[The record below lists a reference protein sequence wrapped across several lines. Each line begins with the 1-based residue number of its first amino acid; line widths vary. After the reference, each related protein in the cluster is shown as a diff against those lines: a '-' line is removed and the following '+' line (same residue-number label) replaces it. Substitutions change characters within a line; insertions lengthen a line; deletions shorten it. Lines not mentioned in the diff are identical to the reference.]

1 MSEICREFFE
11 AYHNVFHDD
20 YHSWNSPL
28 TRSSESFS
36 ECLVYVCVCVCVS
49 VCACFVYLHQYYFNN
64 LVLQHLI
71 NRYMTFTSEL
81 FLKIKD
87 IVKSKFLILVNY
99 GRNLKKRGGDVVGG
113 SS

>member
-1 MSEICREFFE
+1 
-11 AYHNVFHDD
+11 
-20 YHSWNSPL
+20 
-28 TRSSESFS
+28 
-36 ECLVYVCVCVCVS
+36 
-49 VCACFVYLHQYYFNN
+49 
-64 LVLQHLI
+64 
-71 NRYMTFTSEL
+71 MTFTSEL